1 MSAQSRPILPQV
13 WALTTVSAGGG
24 PSHFSSFTCLASGN
38 PLALT
43 EVDRSLLARCLEH
56 HPGAWRDFVDRF
68 IGLFVHVVNHTAHAR
83 SVRLTSD
90 DVDDL
95 SAEVFLALLADDF
108 AALRRFRGRCS
119 LATYLA
125 VIARRVVVREMA
137 RRRKAEALGHV
148 PAHHASLEG
157 SGSGPVHEQRIDD
170 RDEVEAMLAGLN
182 EQDARVVRLFHL
194 EGRSYAEIGQ
204 ALGLAENSIGPT
216 LARARGRMKQQN
228 VES

>member
-24 PSHFSSFTCLASGN
+24 PSHFSSFTDWASGN

-83 SVRLTSD
+83 SVRLTAD
-90 DVDDL
+90 DIDDL
-95 SAEVFLALLADDF
+95 CAEVFLALLADDF
-108 AALRRFRGRCS
+108 AALRRFRARCS

-148 PAHHASLEG
+148 PAHHASLDQA
-157 SGSGPVHEQRIDD
+157 GSGPVHEQRIDD
-170 RDEVEAMLAGLN
+170 SDEVESMLGGLN
-182 EQDARVVRLFHL
+182 ERDASVVRLFHL
-194 EGRSYAEIGQ
+194 EGRSYAEIGES
-204 ALGLAENSIGPT
+204 LGIAENSIGPT
-216 LARARGRMKQQN
+216 LARARGRLKQQN

>member
-24 PSHFSSFTCLASGN
+24 PSHFSSFTDWASGN

-90 DVDDL
+90 DIDDL
-95 SAEVFLALLADDF
+95 CAEVFLALLADDF
-108 AALRRFRGRCS
+108 AALRRFRARCS

-148 PAHHASLEG
+148 PAHHASLDQA
-157 SGSGPVHEQRIDD
+157 GSGPVHEQRIDD
-170 RDEVEAMLAGLN
+170 SDEVESMLGGLN
-182 EQDARVVRLFHL
+182 ERDASVVRLFHL
-194 EGRSYAEIGQ
+194 EGRSYAEIGES
-204 ALGLAENSIGPT
+204 LGIAENSIGPT
-216 LARARGRMKQQN
+216 LARARGRLKQQN

>member
-24 PSHFSSFTCLASGN
+24 PSHFFSFTCLASGN

>member
-24 PSHFSSFTCLASGN
+24 PSHFSSFTRWASGN

-83 SVRLTSD
+83 SVRLTAD
-90 DVDDL
+90 DIDDL
-95 SAEVFLALLADDF
+95 CAEVFLALLADDF
-108 AALRRFRGRCS
+108 AALRRFRARCS

-148 PAHHASLEG
+148 PAHHASLDQA
-157 SGSGPVHEQRIDD
+157 GSGPVHEQRIDD
-170 RDEVEAMLAGLN
+170 SDEVESMLGGLN
-182 EQDARVVRLFHL
+182 ERDASVVRLFHL
-194 EGRSYAEIGQ
+194 EGRSYAEIGES
-204 ALGLAENSIGPT
+204 LGIAENSIGPT
-216 LARARGRMKQQN
+216 LARARGRLKQQN

>member
-1 MSAQSRPILPQV
+1 MSAESRPILLQI
-13 WALTTVSAGGG
+13 WALTTVCPGGG
-24 PSHFSSFTCLASGN
+24 LCRFYNLFRSASHN

-68 IGLFVHVVNHTAHAR
+68 FGLFVHVVNHTADAR
-83 SVRLTSD
+83 SVRLSSD

-95 SAEVFLALLADDF
+95 CSEVFLALLADDF
-108 AALRRFRGRCS
+108 AALRRFQAKCS

-148 PAHHASLEG
+148 PAHQAALDQAG
-157 SGSGPVHEQRIDD
+157 SQPVHEQRIDD
-170 RDEVEAMLAGLN
+170 ADEVAAMLAGLD
-182 EQDARVVRLFHL
+182 EREASVVRLFHL
-194 EGRSYAEIGQ
+194 EGRSYSEISQ

-216 LARARGRMKQQN
+216 LARARSRLKRQN
-228 VES
+228 V